1 MEASSLLLPRLRPTP
16 TAPPAPYQYHYHPRF
31 HLHLSSVRSSPVA
44 RASSNSSQ
52 GTYRGAKP
60 QRDWI
65 GEWVSK
71 NDGLVRILPISVGG
85 VSLVA
90 VLLNRAFSGI
100 APVADASSSQSRADI
115 LTLSLA
121 VTDILAGLVWL
132 SIRPKYISPVAP
144 SGIECKW
151 VKPGISIDVN
161 RELLW
166 FWESLSSATRCKSLV
181 VVYGNDC
188 LLQIGAAAESPE
200 GDGGIVAV
208 DVNKLTQGSLCRSC
222 MQSSKHMNYFFI
234 FKKNRKKKTNP
245 TASCTSPDY
254 SVINILALCC
264 YLANLSLYPGRTEL
278 PFLPNNTQALILQPI
293 GDKGVA
299 IIGGDTIRGFTAAD
313 QAWISMV
320 AEKLDGTV
328 SKFAEAFCRS

>member
-1 MEASSLLLPRLRPTP
+1 MELILSMEARLASSLLLPRLRPTP
-16 TAPPAPYQYHYHPRF
+16 TAPPAPYQYQYHYHPRF

-71 NDGLVRILPISVGG
+71 NDALVRILPILVGG

-121 VTDILAGLVWL
+121 ATDILAGLVWL

-151 VKPGISIDVN
+151 VKPGISSDVN

-222 MQSSKHMNYFFI
+222 MQSSKQ
-234 FKKNRKKKTNP
+234 
-245 TASCTSPDY
+245 S
-254 SVINILALCC
+254 

-328 SKFAEAFCRS
+328 SKFAEAFAEAER

>member
-1 MEASSLLLPRLRPTP
+1 MELGSLSVEASSLLSPRPTASA
-16 TAPPAPYQYHYHPRF
+16 THRPRF
-31 HLHLSSVRSSPVA
+31 HVHLNSVRSSPVA
-44 RASSNSSQ
+44 ARAFSSPPPPSNASQ
-52 GTYRGAKP
+52 ETYKGVKP
-60 QRDWI
+60 QRDWL

-71 NDGLVRILPISVGG
+71 NDGFVRIMPILVGG

-121 VTDILAGLVWL
+121 VTDILTGLVWL
-132 SIRPKYISPVAP
+132 SIRPKYISPVSP
-144 SGIECKW
+144 SGIICKL
-151 VKPGISIDVN
+151 VKPGISSDVS

-166 FWESLSSATRCKSLV
+166 FWESLSTATCCKSLV

-188 LLQIGAAAESPE
+188 LLQIGAAAESSE

-208 DVNKLTQGSLCRSC
+208 DVNKLTQGSLYRSC
-222 MQSSKHMNYFFI
+222 MQSSKQ
-234 FKKNRKKKTNP
+234 
-245 TASCTSPDY
+245 S
-254 SVINILALCC
+254 

-299 IIGGDTIRGFTAAD
+299 VIGGDTIRGFTATD

-320 AEKLDGTV
+320 AEKLDATL
-328 SKFAEAFCRS
+328 SKFAEALAEA